1 MEVQMRDEKK
11 RLVRELQMLNTTFCN
26 IIASLDALS
35 KFLDADHGA
44 QVQFINT
51 DLRTVLTR
59 YKKIAKEMGE
69 ELKHTEQNQ

>member
-1 MEVQMRDEKK
+1 MRDEKK